1 MNENQNLFAD
11 IPNLGDA
18 QGLQTFMENQAMSEM
33 GITPA
38 QTQPEV
44 QPQVGQQQPQGTQ
57 QVQPT
62 QGNQPAQGSQ
72 PQTQQYSAE
81 DIQRIIAEN
90 QMYRAQF
97 QNQNQPRVQ
106 QPVMQQPQPRV
117 QANPQLNQLIANALA
132 QGYTPEQ
139 IYAAINNKQP
149 NLNSN
154 AQLEG
159 KLNQVVDYLARQQYE
174 QERNAFVDKM
184 TAFGDKWGL
193 SEQDLV
199 LFANTALEKGMNVA
213 TVKDVEAVFRAIY
226 PEQYALR
233 LQRMQNQSGSQIY
246 GGAVVQE
253 APRAAQSKIE
263 DAYVEQFLQN
273 TMPNQYR
280 NFKK

>member
-11 IPNLGDA
+11 IPNLGDT
-18 QGLQTFMENQAMSEM
+18 QGLQTLLENQAMSEM

-38 QTQPEV
+38 QPQPEA
-44 QPQVGQQQPQGTQ
+44 QPQVEPTQGAQ
-57 QVQPT
+57 QVQPQQPT
-62 QGNQPAQGSQ
+62 QPVQQAQQ
-72 PQTQQYSAE
+72 PQQHQYSAE
-81 DIQRIIAEN
+81 EIQRILAEN
-90 QMYRAQF
+90 QMYKAQYQGQARA
-97 QNQNQPRVQ
+97 Q
-106 QPVMQQPQPRV
+106 QPVMPQPQPRA

-149 NLNSN
+149 NQS
-154 AQLEG
+154 ALEG
-159 KLNQVVDYLARQQYE
+159 RLNQVVDYLARQQYE

-253 APRAAQSKIE
+253 APRATQTKYE
-263 DAYVEQFLQN
+263 DAYVEQFLQS
-273 TMPNQYR
+273 TMPNQYK